1 MMGWAG
7 ELTWTGW
14 IVMAACMLA
23 FWAVVIYLVAMMF
36 RTDRTDRTNGP
47 SRTLQ
52 DFDPLQ
58 VLEERFARGDI
69 DSDEF
74 VARRQV
80 LTHTRGTTDAND
92 RQGRGRD

>member
-1 MMGWAG
+1 MGWAG

-14 IVMAACMLA
+14 IVMAVCMLA
-23 FWAVVIYLVAMMF
+23 FWAVVLYLMATMF
-36 RTDRTDRTNGP
+36 RTDRTSGSARTEHE
-47 SRTLQ
+47 S
-52 DFDPLQ
+52 DPLQ

-80 LTHTRGTTDAND
+80 LTQTRGTTDTNY
-92 RQGRGRD
+92 RQGRVRG

>member
-14 IVMAACMLA
+14 IVMAVCMVA

-36 RTDRTDRTNGP
+36 RTDRANGP
-47 SRTLQ
+47 AGTAQ
-52 DFDPLQ
+52 ETEPLRL
-58 VLEERFARGDI
+58 LEARFARGDI

-80 LTHTRGTTDAND
+80 LTQTTGTPEFRQA
-92 RQGRGRD
+92 QGRG

>member
-14 IVMAACMLA
+14 IVMAVCMFA

-36 RTDRTDRTNGP
+36 RTDRANGP
-47 SRTLQ
+47 GRTTAEV
-52 DFDPLQ
+52 DPLRL
-58 VLEERFARGDI
+58 LEARFARGDI

-80 LTHTRGTTDAND
+80 LMHPDDTTPAGH
-92 RQGRGRD
+92 RQGRAHG

>member
-14 IVMAACMLA
+14 IVMAVCMFA

-36 RTDRTDRTNGP
+36 RTDRANGP
-47 SRTLQ
+47 GRTSPES
-52 DFDPLQ
+52 DPLRL
-58 VLEERFARGDI
+58 LEAGFARGDI
-69 DSDEF
+69 DSEEF

-80 LTHTRGTTDAND
+80 LMHPGDTTSVEH
-92 RQGRGRD
+92 RQGQVHD

>member
-14 IVMAACMLA
+14 IVMAVCMLA
-23 FWAVVIYLVAMMF
+23 FWAVVIYLMAMMF
-36 RTDRTDRTNGP
+36 RTDRANGP
-47 SRTLQ
+47 GRTSQ
-52 DFDPLQ
+52 ESDPLRL
-58 VLEERFARGDI
+58 LETRFARGDI

-80 LTHTRGTTDAND
+80 LMHPGDTTKVEH
-92 RQGRGRD
+92 RQGHVHG